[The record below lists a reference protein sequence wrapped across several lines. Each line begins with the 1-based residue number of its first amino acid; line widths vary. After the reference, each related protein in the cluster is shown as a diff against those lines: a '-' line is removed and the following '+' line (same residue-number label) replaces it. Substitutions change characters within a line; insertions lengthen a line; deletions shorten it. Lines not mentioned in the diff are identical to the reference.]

1 MIIILEDNLATSN
14 DVSVDNLATSN
25 DVSEDNLATS
35 NDVCR
40 KQSLY
45 F

>member
-1 MIIILEDNLATSN
+1 MIFVE
-14 DVSVDNLATSN
+14 DNLATSN

-35 NDVCR
+35 NDVPR
-40 KQSLY
+40 RQSLY

>member
-1 MIIILEDNLATSN
+1 MMFVEDNLG
-14 DVSVDNLATSN
+14 TSN

-40 KQSLY
+40 RQSLY